1 MTDLTG
7 VVFVLAVVAG
17 ISNSVMIRV
26 LLVRVFYERTA
37 VTLVSY
43 SVTVTILLIRIS
55 SKRTVVLKK
64 NEFFSL
70 ELLAMYKKLYCDHST
85 KKQ

>member
-1 MTDLTG
+1 M
-7 VVFVLAVVAG
+7 FVLAVVAG

-55 SKRTVVLKK
+55 SKRTVVLKR
-64 NEFFSL
+64 NEKERVFQPGATYNVQEIVL
-70 ELLAMYKKLYCDHST
+70 
-85 KKQ
+85 